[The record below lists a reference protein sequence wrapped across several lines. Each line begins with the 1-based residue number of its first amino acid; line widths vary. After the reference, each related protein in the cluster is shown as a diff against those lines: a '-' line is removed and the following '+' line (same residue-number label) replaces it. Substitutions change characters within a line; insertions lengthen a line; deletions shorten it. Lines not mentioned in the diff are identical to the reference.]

1 MSAELRVL
9 ELFCGIGGAAVAL
22 EGKARV
28 VRAIDINRL
37 ALAAYAANHLHPV
50 AARTLESLS
59 AAELGRAGADLWW
72 MSPPCQPFT
81 RRGLGRDDED
91 PRSQGL
97 LALARHIP
105 VVRPPFIALE
115 NVPGFAGS
123 RSHAKLS
130 EALAAGG
137 YEASERLLC
146 PSELGMPNRRLRFYL
161 VASREGLAEP
171 QPLPRVPITLRSCLE
186 WPPEEGAP
194 AELALDPALAQR
206 YRHAIDV
213 VDAADPAAL
222 TACFTSAY
230 GRSPVR
236 SGSYLATS
244 GLATSAG
251 LRRFSPREILSLLG
265 FPPAYRLPADLPLA
279 NAWRLAGNSLS
290 VPAVREVLRALPGW
304 EGPDLASPSGA

>member
-1 MSAELRVL
+1 MAQEVRVL

-22 EGKARV
+22 AGRARIAL
-28 VRAIDINRL
+28 AIDINRL
-37 ALAAYAANHLHPV
+37 ALGVYAANFPHPV

-105 VVRPPFIALE
+105 AVRPRFVALE

-123 RSHAKLS
+123 RCHARLLA
-130 EALAAGG
+130 ALAAGG
-137 YEASERLLC
+137 YEVAERLLC
-146 PSELGMPNRRLRFYL
+146 PSELGAPNRRLRFYL

-171 QPLPRVPITLRSCLE
+171 RPLPRAPLTLRGCLE
-186 WPPEEGAP
+186 WPPEADAP
-194 AELALDPALAQR
+194 AELVVDPALAQR
-206 YRHAIDV
+206 YRYAIDV

-222 TACFTSAY
+222 TSCFTSAY

-236 SGSYLATS
+236 SGSYLLTT
-244 GLATSAG
+244 GLATASGG
-251 LRRFSPREILSLLG
+251 LRCFSPREVLSLLG

-279 NAWRLAGNSLS
+279 NGWRLAGNSLS
-290 VPAVREVLRALPGW
+290 APAVREVLRSLPGF
-304 EGPDLASPSGA
+304 

>member
-1 MSAELRVL
+1 MTQDLRVL
-9 ELFCGIGGAAVAL
+9 ELFCGIGGAAAALAGRAEVAL
-22 EGKARV
+22 
-28 VRAIDINRL
+28 AIDINRL
-37 ALAAYAANHLHPV
+37 ALEVYTANFPHPV

-59 AAELGRAGADLWW
+59 AAELARTGADLWW
-72 MSPPCQPFT
+72 LSPPCQPFT

-105 VVRPPFIALE
+105 AVRPRFIALE

-123 RSHAKLS
+123 RSHARLS

-137 YEASERLLC
+137 YEVAERLLC
-146 PSELGMPNRRLRFYL
+146 PSELGAPSRRLRFYL

-171 QPLPRVPITLRSCLE
+171 RPPARTPITLRSCLE

-213 VDAADPAAL
+213 VDADDPAAL

-244 GLATSAG
+244 GG
-251 LRRFSPREILSLLG
+251 LRRFSPREVLNLLG
-265 FPPAYRLPADLPLA
+265 FPAGYRLPAGLSLA
-279 NAWRLAGNSLS
+279 NGWRLAGNSLS
-290 VPAVREVLRALPGW
+290 VPAVLEVLRTLPGW
-304 EGPDLASPSGA
+304 EEVS